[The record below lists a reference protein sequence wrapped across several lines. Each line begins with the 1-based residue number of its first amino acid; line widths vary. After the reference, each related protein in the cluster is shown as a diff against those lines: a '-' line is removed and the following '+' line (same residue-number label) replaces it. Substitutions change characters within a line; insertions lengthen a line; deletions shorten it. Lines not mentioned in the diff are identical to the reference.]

1 VVVSVFFCRAEDGI
15 RDFHVTGVQTCALPI
30 CGRRRERRR
39 ALRPSAGSPRDL
51 WSGCQAWHLLP
62 SDPTSYPLVA
72 LINAS
77 PIGLFPAG
85 SGTRLPVHP
94 RKEKPVGDVT
104 ETIDVDRDVRSVYNQ
119 WTQFEEFPRFM
130 EGVDRVQQIDDR
142 HLHWEV
148 DIVGVDREFDAEIT
162 EQTPDQR
169 IAWRSRTGVDQGGV
183 VTFHP
188 LNDEQTRV
196 TLQLTF
202 EPEGLVERAGDTLG
216 LVAARV
222 EGDLKRFKEFIESR
236 GSETGAW
243 RGEVDRDEPS

>member
-1 VVVSVFFCRAEDGI
+1 M
-15 RDFHVTGVQTCALPI
+15 
-30 CGRRRERRR
+30 
-39 ALRPSAGSPRDL
+39 
-51 WSGCQAWHLLP
+51 
-62 SDPTSYPLVA
+62 
-72 LINAS
+72 
-77 PIGLFPAG
+77 
-85 SGTRLPVHP
+85 
-94 RKEKPVGDVT
+94 GDVT
-104 ETIDVDRDVRSVYNQ
+104 ETIDVDRDVRTVYNQ
-119 WTQFEEFPRFM
+119 WTQFEELPRFM

-202 EPEGLVERAGDTLG
+202 EPEGLVEQAGDTLG

-222 EGDLKRFKEFIESR
+222 KGDLKRFKEFIESR

>member
-1 VVVSVFFCRAEDGI
+1 M
-15 RDFHVTGVQTCALPI
+15 
-30 CGRRRERRR
+30 
-39 ALRPSAGSPRDL
+39 
-51 WSGCQAWHLLP
+51 
-62 SDPTSYPLVA
+62 
-72 LINAS
+72 
-77 PIGLFPAG
+77 
-85 SGTRLPVHP
+85 
-94 RKEKPVGDVT
+94 GDVT
-104 ETIDVDRDVRSVYNQ
+104 ETIDVDRDVRTVYNQ

-130 EGVDRVQQIDDR
+130 EGVDRVQQTDDR

-202 EPEGLVERAGDTLG
+202 EPEGLVEQAGDTLG

-222 EGDLKRFKEFIESR
+222 KGDLKRFKEFIESR